1 MLDFLTLS
9 RKAGIGPERDVIKYI
24 RSAIAA
30 DGLITRFAPSFSVGH
45 HLEEVCQQWV
55 AREARRVTFSYS
67 TLTALAA
74 SGGRLMDNGPARAAS
89 VLRRVAEGGPLG
101 RIDVTTTGRSEER
114 RRVRT
119 IRVAGIVVAF
129 TALLELTAP
138 APQWGLNVFTAEAA
152 LVAAAV
158 LVLGD
163 SLRKLAVTH

>member
-1 MLDFLTLS
+1 
-9 RKAGIGPERDVIKYI
+9 
-24 RSAIAA
+24 
-30 DGLITRFAPSFSVGH
+30 
-45 HLEEVCQQWV
+45 VCQQWV

-163 SLRKLAVTH
+163 SLRKLAVTD